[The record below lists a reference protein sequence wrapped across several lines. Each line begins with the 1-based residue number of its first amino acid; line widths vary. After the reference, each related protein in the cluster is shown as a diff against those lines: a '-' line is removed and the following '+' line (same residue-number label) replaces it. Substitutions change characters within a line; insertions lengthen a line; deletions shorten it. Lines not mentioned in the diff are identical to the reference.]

1 MTKAGKEILIKA
13 VVQAIPQYAMSIF
26 KIPLSICKAIE
37 RRIANFWWKTSNK
50 TSGLHWK
57 KWDSLKLRKEEGGL
71 GFKDLGV
78 FNKAMLGKQAWRLAQ
93 QPNSLWGQLMKSLY
107 FPQGDF
113 LNAGRGYRS
122 SWGWQSLL
130 TGRDA
135 IAPKIMWAIGNGKKS
150 PLEMIDG

>member
-1 MTKAGKEILIKA
+1 M
-13 VVQAIPQYAMSIF
+13 VQAIPQYAMSIF

-37 RRIANFWWKTSNK
+37 RRIANFWWKTSNI
-50 TSGLHWK
+50 
-57 KWDSLKLRKEEGGL
+57 KLRKEEGGL